1 MRSFRNRDRHP
12 CHRTPPPLAPV
23 FLAALLT
30 LGLAGCASNPPATD
44 QAASSSSATN
54 SPATATN
61 TADANASGYDQYETT
76 HEAVNFLG
84 GSAEAIA
91 KLMDKAFAE
100 YGRPNA
106 YIKGEEG
113 GGAFVLGVRYGKG
126 ELVTKSGYKTQVYWQ
141 GPSVGW
147 DFGADAGKVF
157 ILVYNLPQPDM
168 IYQRFA
174 GVNGSLYFVGGL
186 GMNYLRSQNIVV
198 APIRVGVGI
207 RLGASVGYMQ
217 FTKEHS
223 YIPF

>member
-1 MRSFRNRDRHP
+1 MRIH
-12 CHRTPPPLAPV
+12 TPRFAK
-23 FLAALLT
+23 ALLIAASLT
-30 LGLAGCASNPPATD
+30 LLTVALSGCASNPP
-44 QAASSSSATN
+44 SN
-54 SPATATN
+54 NATN
-61 TADANASGYDQYETT
+61 TAAANNTAANDNNTYNEYETT
-76 HEAVNFLG
+76 DEAVNFLG
-84 GSAEAIA
+84 ASSEAIA
-91 KLMDKAFAE
+91 KLMDKAFAD

-106 YIKGEEG
+106 YIKGEEA

-126 ELVTKSGYKTQVYWQ
+126 ELVTKSGQRMTVYWQ

-157 ILVYNLPQPDM
+157 ILVYNLPQTDL
-168 IYQRFA
+168 IFQRFA

-186 GMNYLRSQNIVV
+186 GMDYLRSQNIVV

-217 FTKEHS
+217 FTRDHS

>member
-1 MRSFRNRDRHP
+1 MRSFRIGNRHP
-12 CHRTPPPLAPV
+12 RHRSFQPLGAGL
-23 FLAALLT
+23 LAVILA
-30 LGLAGCASNPPATD
+30 LGLSGCASNPPTSNTTD
-44 QAASSSSATN
+44 TTSAPVSSAPN
-54 SPATATN
+54 AAAAT
-61 TADANASGYDQYETT
+61 TADGYNQYETT

-91 KLMDKAFAE
+91 NLMDKAFAQ

-126 ELVTKSGYKTQVYWQ
+126 ELVTKSGFKTTVYWQ

-157 ILVYNLPQPDM
+157 ILVYNLPQPDL

-174 GVNGSLYFVGGL
+174 GINGSLYFVGGF
-186 GMNYLRSQNIVV
+186 GMNYMRSQDIVV
-198 APIRVGVGI
+198 APIRVGVGL

-217 FTKEHS
+217 FTREHS
-223 YIPF
+223 YLPF

>member
-1 MRSFRNRDRHP
+1 MRSLRIRNRHP
-12 CHRTPPPLAPV
+12 IRGTSRP
-23 FLAALLT
+23 FGAALLAAALA
-30 LGLAGCASNPPATD
+30 LGLSGCASNPPA
-44 QAASSSSATN
+44 SSTTNTPPESPTASATT
-54 SPATATN
+54 P
-61 TADANASGYDQYETT
+61 NAGGYDQYETT

-84 GSAEAIA
+84 GSAEAVA

-113 GGAFVLGVRYGKG
+113 GGAFVIGVRYGKG
-126 ELVTKSGYKTQVYWQ
+126 ELVTKSGFKTTVYWQ

-157 ILVYNLPQPDM
+157 ILVYNLPQPDL

-186 GMNYLRSQNIVV
+186 GMNYLRSQNIIV

-217 FTKEHS
+217 FTKDHS
-223 YIPF
+223 YLPF